1 MSVLPEGRCL
11 LIEAQGTEQTLCRS
25 WEKLTRKGLPVPP
38 LMSQGEVAL
47 PEGQASGARHLR
59 GACWGQRDSVPLYG

>member
-1 MSVLPEGRCL
+1 MPVVGKAHQEGT
-11 LIEAQGTEQTLCRS
+11 ARS
-25 WEKLTRKGLPVPP
+25 PPPPP

-47 PEGQASGARHLR
+47 PEGQASEDRHLR